1 MRSRVQR
8 IFRGVPDDV
17 DLVLLQNS
25 NAHHVDMSFFY
36 ATELV
41 TGGGFERSVAVLHRD
56 GAMDLLVP
64 LLEETSAKRANDVLA
79 LPAGADS
86 NEYVAGTHQRA
97 NLTRENIVKLIVV
110 AYRGQYRSVRR

>member
-36 ATELV
+36 ATDLV
-41 TGGGFERSVAVLHRD
+41 SGGGFERSAAVLHRD
-56 GAMDLLVP
+56 GAIDLLVP
-64 LLEETSAKRANDVLA
+64 FLEETSAKRAKDATISTYQKPDERTAWLKERLA
-79 LPAGADS
+79 G
-86 NEYVAGTHQRA
+86 
-97 NLTRENIVKLIVV
+97 
-110 AYRGQYRSVRR
+110 RGKVGVNQAELVT

>member
-36 ATELV
+36 ATDLV
-41 TGGGFERSVAVLHRD
+41 SGGGFERSVAVLHRD
-56 GAMDLLVP
+56 GKIDLLVP
-64 LLEETSAKRANDVLA
+64 LLEETSARRATDATISTYQKPDERIAWLQKALA
-79 LPAGADS
+79 G
-86 NEYVAGTHQRA
+86 H
-97 NLTRENIVKLIVV
+97 TRI
-110 AYRGQYRSVRR
+110 G